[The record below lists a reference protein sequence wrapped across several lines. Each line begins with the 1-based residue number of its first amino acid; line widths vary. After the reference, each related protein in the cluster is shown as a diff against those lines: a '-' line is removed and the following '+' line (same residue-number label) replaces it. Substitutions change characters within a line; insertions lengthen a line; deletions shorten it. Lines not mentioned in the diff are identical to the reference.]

1 MAVLKVKH
9 VTMEAVWAPVAPYPV
24 IPPLCSPVKG
34 ILTLLSA
41 SNQQNCHK
49 MGEEFAEQKP
59 PEPPNSHCK

>member
-9 VTMEAVWAPVAPYPV
+9 VTIAVVWTPVAPYPV
-24 IPPLCSPVKG
+24 IPPLYSLVKG

-41 SNQQNCHK
+41 SNQQNCHE

-59 PEPPNSHCK
+59 PGLPNSH